1 MSGKHGSKFSN
12 GVLGRQHKKKARF
25 YFYFFIFFEFFFF
38 FSGTHNLGIDVE
50 IPKKERISK
59 KQKISA
65 FIVAAWPA
73 STVRCF

>member
-1 MSGKHGSKFSN
+1 MEANLVMAFWEDSI
-12 GVLGRQHKKKARF
+12 KKKRA
-25 YFYFFIFFEFFFF
+25 FIFIFLYFLNFFFF